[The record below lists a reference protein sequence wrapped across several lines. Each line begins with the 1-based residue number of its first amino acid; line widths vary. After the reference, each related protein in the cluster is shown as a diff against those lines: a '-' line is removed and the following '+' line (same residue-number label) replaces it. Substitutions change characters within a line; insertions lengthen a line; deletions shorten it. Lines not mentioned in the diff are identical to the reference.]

1 VDTSKLKI
9 YLKLLITV
17 NIMCT
22 SAYSECIS
30 DTITKPTTGNSRS
43 VASKVESIDK
53 FITDRSAEVGEGIY
67 LKSDKERQPTD
78 DRLVKTKDS
87 PRYLDAVGKLRI
99 IKQDGSAEIC
109 GASLVAF
116 IPKQNS
122 RIVVTSLHCLKTNRM
137 TWATT
142 TKDGKTIKRNIK
154 EVVYDDRKSDY
165 AFLLL
170 DDFVDY
176 KDVTPLLI
184 DYNRSSSI
192 ISHMSEGHEFAVAG
206 YSADA
211 EVGQGGNVLT
221 YDNNGRLA
229 AMDRDGDPI
238 GGGSEEITTYG
249 GASGGAV
256 IVNFEVDEDYAPG
269 LIEGKQAFLFGIIKG
284 GITNDFTSDNGVQG
298 SNNTRFVTYEK
309 FILPLKETMIKYNGQ
324 VDGIDD
330 ELDWEIDF

>member
-1 VDTSKLKI
+1 MKTIV
-9 YLKLLITV
+9 KLLITV

-30 DTITKPTTGNSRS
+30 DTLTKPTTGNSRS
-43 VASKVESIDK
+43 VASKVDSIDK
-53 FITDRSAEVGEGIY
+53 FITDRSIEVGEGIY

-99 IKQDGSAEIC
+99 IKQDGSADIC

-122 RIVVTSLHCLKTNRM
+122 RIVVTSLHCLNSDKI
-137 TWATT
+137 TWKTT
-142 TKDGKTIKRNIK
+142 TKDGKEIQ
-154 EVVYDDRKSDY
+154 RKIVKTVDFDGESDY

-184 DYNRSSSI
+184 DYNRASSI

-211 EVGQGGNVLT
+211 EVGQGGKVLT

-238 GGGSEEITTYG
+238 GGGSEGITTYG

-298 SNNTRFVTYEK
+298 SNNTRFVTYRK
-309 FILPLKETMIKYNGQ
+309 FSQELAETMEEYNGGK
-324 VDGIDD
+324 VAGINDSTDD
-330 ELDWEIDF
+330 WDLGF